1 MPYQVS
7 QQHWKRKI
15 FAYVFHIPK
24 LKSCIRKYPT
34 YWFQL
39 FRTECVCSV
48 TTHFYIMFQF
58 SSVAQSCL
66 TLCDP
71 SVQHGRLS
79 FIFVGLIILGDKG
92 PKKFPAAT
100 SRWQQSKLII
110 SHIYL
115 GGLSSVG
122 LENSKSCQISLL
134 FIYFLNNPISN
145 WLLYSMAPGGLL
157 LLLLLSHFSRV
168 QLSATP

>member
-1 MPYQVS
+1 MFFTYLNWKVVSGNILPIDFSFLEQNVFAIS
-7 QQHWKRKI
+7 QQI
-15 FAYVFHIPK
+15 FT
-24 LKSCIRKYPT
+24 SC
-34 YWFQL
+34 
-39 FRTECVCSV
+39 
-48 TTHFYIMFQF
+48 F
-58 SSVAQSCL
+58 SSVQLLSRVWLFVTPLCSKAGCL
-66 TLCDP
+66 
-71 SVQHGRLS
+71 
-79 FIFVGLIILGDKG
+79 IFVGLIILGDKG

-145 WLLYSMAPGGLL
+145 WLLYSMAPEGLL